1 MRTAMK
7 MFSVRWIACAIMFVG
22 VYTPWAVAQEQ
33 TWNTQ
38 DSYQNFP
45 TMGTQ
50 PHVVKRSPM
59 NRNVVTNN
67 QNNRFATGPQC
78 QFPCFPQPCKTT
90 YSEPSAYVGYLYRSH
105 GGTLQT
111 RLDGPATAGQTTF
124 LRNDFDLQGIWLE
137 LALPVTISQDIGFV
151 VSGAHLF
158 ALQPTSTQSYTI
170 FNSPTAARQWNPDI
184 QWWEM
189 NAAGTYQFAPFIS
202 GLAGFRW
209 TSLITNFN
217 DAKNQVGFVA
227 PNADCGSLNTNSYIP
242 YAGVLMEGKPDCR
255 SSVKVAAY
263 GCPILPA
270 SLTYNETMDLTS
282 QPTAIYAT
290 TLSSTGYF
298 FETLAEYSMRREAWL
313 MGSFVRFTTLRMER
327 SVGATVGGV
336 NMPIDIIFDRSD
348 WIFGGKIGY
357 TF

>member
-1 MRTAMK
+1 MK

-22 VYTPWAVAQEQ
+22 VYAPWAIAQEQ

-38 DSYQNFP
+38 DSVQSFP
-45 TMGTQ
+45 RMATQ

-67 QNNRFATGPQC
+67 QNNGFVTNPQG

-90 YSEPSAYVGYLYRSH
+90 SSEPSAFVGYLYRPH
-105 GGTLQT
+105 GVTFQT
-111 RLDGPATAGQTTF
+111 RFDGPATANQISST
-124 LRNDFDLQGIWLE
+124 RNDFDLQGIWLE
-137 LALPVTISQDIGFV
+137 FALPMTIGQNMGFI

-158 ALQPTSTQSYTI
+158 SLQPTSTQSYTI
-170 FNSPTAARQWNPDI
+170 YNSPTAARQWNPDI
-184 QWWEM
+184 QWWET

-217 DAKNQVGFVA
+217 EAKNQVGFVA
-227 PNADCGSLNTNSYIP
+227 PNADYGSLNTNSYIP

-270 SLTYNETMDLTS
+270 SLTYNESMDLTN
-282 QPTAIYAT
+282 QPTSIYAT

-298 FETLAEYSMRREAWL
+298 FEALTEYSMQRDCWL
-313 MGSFVRFTTLRMER
+313 MGSFARFTALRMER
-327 SVGATVGGV
+327 TVGASVGGV
-336 NMPIDIIFDRSD
+336 NMPIDIIFDRSN